1 MKVTV
6 VSNECDNNGGGL
18 AFSCLRFVEMLKAI
32 GHEVFLLS
40 SSIDTQEVIQG
51 GYNPTLCVE
60 LAMEKKLKSDIGL
73 VIEHDIIIS
82 FGGGL
87 NGYYGALL
95 ANKTNRRFWIMFRGS
110 DANLC
115 KWNPNLTFYNTFA
128 CDRAEHI
135 ICLSEEIASNIKQ
148 LHNQA
153 SKFVIIPN
161 PGTRINE
168 HIKDLNSDTLIIGTG
183 TTNLNEKKGVTT
195 LLSVTSL
202 LNKMLPDKT
211 VKLEL
216 AGHID
221 DDFLK
226 QYKAR
231 VASMGLQHQV
241 VFHGKLCRKEFQ
253 KKQST
258 WDIYVQTSVCE
269 GMGNSVVDAM
279 SRGIPVALSDTGF
292 VAEYAKN
299 RFNQIVFS
307 SFNPE
312 TIAEEL
318 CRLICLPH
326 FQERYN
332 EFYESF
338 FQAISPGNIMVL
350 WRNLFDNRQSLN
362 LALPT
367 TESLLSVALHDIQ
380 GEIHDN
386 ITTPISVFNKFVED
400 VSHAGY
406 RLCSMRD
413 YLQSPQEER
422 HALIVC
428 TFDDGYEGIILNAL
442 PIMNKYDFTAT
453 VFVCTDY
460 FGIYNDWNYKD
471 KICRRH
477 MNVRELQELKKNNWE
492 IGSHGVSHQSL
503 LRLNDEDV
511 TNQLLQSKQML
522 EDLFGRTSS
531 YAYPYG
537 DFSPYIEKQVKKYY
551 DSAFLL
557 TQGGVFMPVDKH
569 RIHRYYISEINQIIR
584 GI

>member
-6 VSNECDNNGGGL
+6 VTNECDNNGGGL
-18 AFSCLRFVEMLKAI
+18 AFSCLNFVEMLKTI

-40 SSIDTQEVIQG
+40 STIDAQEVIQG
-51 GYNPTLCVE
+51 GYNPTLGAE
-60 LAMEKKLKSDIGL
+60 LAMEKKLKTDIGL
-73 VIEHDIIIS
+73 VMSHDIIIS

-95 ANKTNRRFWIMFRGS
+95 ADKTNHRFWIMFRGS

-115 KWNPNLTFYNTFA
+115 KWNQNQVFYNTFA
-128 CDRAEHI
+128 CERAEHI

-148 LHNQA
+148 LHNRP
-153 SKFVIIPN
+153 SKYVVIPN
-161 PGTRINE
+161 PGTRINV
-168 HIKDLNSDTLIIGTG
+168 HIKNLNSGTIIIGTG
-183 TTNLNEKKGVTT
+183 ATNLNEKKGVTI

-202 LNKMLPDKT
+202 LNKMLPGKT
-211 VKLEL
+211 VQLEL

-226 QYKAR
+226 QYEAR
-231 VASMGLQHQV
+231 ITSMGLQHHV
-241 VFHGKLCRKEFQ
+241 VFLGKLCRDEFQ
-253 KKQST
+253 KKQSS

-269 GMGNSVVDAM
+269 GMGNSVIDAM

-318 CRLICLPH
+318 CRLLCLPH
-326 FQERYN
+326 LQERYN

-338 FQAISPGNIMVL
+338 FQAISPENIMIQ
-350 WRNLFDNRQSLN
+350 WCNLFNKIQSLK
-362 LALPT
+362 LTFPT
-367 TESLLSVALHDIQ
+367 TESLLSVSLHDIQ

-386 ITTPISVFNKFVED
+386 ITTPISVFYKFVED
-400 VSHAGY
+400 VSNAGY

-422 HALIVC
+422 HSLIVC
-428 TFDDGYEGIILNAL
+428 TFDDGYEGLILNAL

-471 KICRRH
+471 KIRRRH
-477 MNVRELQELKKNNWE
+477 MDVGELQELKKQGWE
-492 IGSHGVSHQSL
+492 IGSHGVSHHSL
-503 LRLNDEDV
+503 LRLNDKEV
-511 TNQLLQSKQML
+511 TTQLLQSKQIL
-522 EDLFGRTSS
+522 EEIFGKISS

-537 DFSPYIEKQVKKYY
+537 DYSPFIEKQVKKYY

-557 TQGGVFMPVDKH
+557 TQGGVFMPVDRH
-569 RIHRYYISEINQIIR
+569 RIHRYYISEIYQIIR